1 LSHTAGLRNSAEFR
15 IVYELGKRY
24 DGRLMTAFVRRN
36 DAGRHR
42 LGVTVSRK
50 TARRAVDRNRLKRL
64 LRETFRLS
72 AAELLGTKGR
82 YDWVLNA
89 KRSMLGV
96 KLAAVLEDFQGIAA
110 RQARD
115 ENAVGAR
122 ASQLNL

>member
-1 LSHTAGLRNSAEFR
+1 MSQTAGLRNSAEFR
-15 IVYELGKRY
+15 IVYEQGKRY
-24 DGRLMTAFVRRN
+24 DGRLMTVFVRRN
-36 DAGRHR
+36 DCEQHR

-72 AAELLGTKGR
+72 HAGLSETRGR

-96 KLAAVLEDFQGIAA
+96 KLPAVLEDFQGIMA
-110 RQARD
+110 RQVRD
-115 ENAVGAR
+115 DNAVGTQ
-122 ASQLNL
+122 SGQLSL